1 MKYLLSIAIGPVQD
15 FIATARRSRDLW
27 FGSWLL
33 SELSEVVARAIGEEN
48 LIFPSNLNGNVVNKI
63 LAIVP
68 DIDDS
73 FEKNLRKAIEDRLET
88 IYKPIFK
95 DIEERLHRNNYSG
108 NVFKKDVA
116 VAQIKDMY
124 ELYWAAIPYDGN
136 NYKPCR
142 EKVEI
147 LLNARKATRDF
158 TQVSELNSG
167 KNSAWGSIAPK
178 SSLDGQRESVIED
191 AKIDDPQIQKI
202 FGLRKKERLCGVG
215 VLKRLA
221 EKGTDDSF
229 FSTSHVA
236 SLPLLSSL
244 KNDEETRT
252 LVRNY
257 VTTIS
262 SLLEIEKK
270 DLYKYIGR
278 VPVQLK
284 HEVFKEY
291 DGHLLFENRL
301 MDLPFETQ
309 QNLDSAKTALRHFLK
324 SAFRNNMSP
333 LPYYALLQADGDW
346 MGTVIDNQTNSGDH
360 RTLSDALSGFALAVK
375 GIVEMNRGCLIY
387 SGGDDV
393 LAFLPIHT
401 VLDCARE
408 LADKFKT
415 KLSTNPTFVDRSG
428 NAPTLSVGIAICH
441 HTEPLQDALATMRR
455 AEKEAKSV
463 KGKNALAIILS
474 KRSGTD
480 TTIRGSWTNDRGTG
494 KSFGERLEWFIQLHL
509 DDALPDGVA
518 YELSDLWFRLREL
531 PNQIPMR
538 KEAVR
543 ILQRKRS
550 NQGLNKVSKEILGKI
565 ESLIMSQEFSL
576 EAVANEIIVAR
587 DFKNAYN
594 QANKPAIKGEAQ

>member
-33 SELSEVVARAIGEEN
+33 CELSEVVARAIGEEN

-202 FGLRKKERLCGVG
+202 FGLRNTERLCGVG

-278 VPVQLK
+278 VPVKLK
-284 HEVFKEY
+284 H
-291 DGHLLFENRL
+291 
-301 MDLPFETQ
+301 
-309 QNLDSAKTALRHFLK
+309 
-324 SAFRNNMSP
+324 
-333 LPYYALLQADGDW
+333 
-346 MGTVIDNQTNSGDH
+346 
-360 RTLSDALSGFALAVK
+360 
-375 GIVEMNRGCLIY
+375 
-387 SGGDDV
+387 
-393 LAFLPIHT
+393 
-401 VLDCARE
+401 
-408 LADKFKT
+408 
-415 KLSTNPTFVDRSG
+415 
-428 NAPTLSVGIAICH
+428 
-441 HTEPLQDALATMRR
+441 
-455 AEKEAKSV
+455 
-463 KGKNALAIILS
+463 
-474 KRSGTD
+474 
-480 TTIRGSWTNDRGTG
+480 
-494 KSFGERLEWFIQLHL
+494 
-509 DDALPDGVA
+509 
-518 YELSDLWFRLREL
+518 
-531 PNQIPMR
+531 
-538 KEAVR
+538 
-543 ILQRKRS
+543 
-550 NQGLNKVSKEILGKI
+550 
-565 ESLIMSQEFSL
+565 
-576 EAVANEIIVAR
+576 
-587 DFKNAYN
+587 
-594 QANKPAIKGEAQ
+594 